1 MLSIYKF
8 IDSVV
13 QIIIRLIQIT
23 IVLLLIGI
31 GFNYF
36 NKFYKYSNK
45 KKILS
50 IVIITVLAFVL
61 LLIYLY
67 NGAPYTDL
75 TLKSTLALLKSN
87 EKAISITFGILIG
100 SYIIGFFIISIAKLL
115 IDKKENLDP
124 ETKYYLVPLYATVI
138 SIVIIILGLCASYI
152 YKNEIIFQVCF
163 GLILG
168 PIILGLNGVIY
179 DFLLLSNID
188 EEE

>member
-1 MLSIYKF
+1 MYTIYKF
-8 IDSVV
+8 IDSIV
-13 QIIIRLIQIT
+13 QIIIRFIQIT

-31 GFNYF
+31 GLNYF

-50 IVIITVLAFVL
+50 IVIMTVLAFVL

-115 IDKKENLDP
+115 INKKENLDS
-124 ETKYYLVPLYATVI
+124 ETKYYLVPLYATVV
-138 SIVIIILGLCASYI
+138 SIVIIILELSFSYI
-152 YKNEIIFQVCF
+152 YKNETIFLVCF